1 MDLFHHIFMGRTNIM
16 GHELLKIHGKFMYYA
31 YMIIPLN
38 SHDYFHGNFMAF
50 GLVVYIVS
58 ILFRNKFY
66 SCWLSVEENTIFAFV
81 APMLAIVMV
90 R

>member
-16 GHELLKIHGKFMYYA
+16 GHEPLKIHGKFMYYA

-50 GLVVYIVS
+50 GLVV
-58 ILFRNKFY
+58 
-66 SCWLSVEENTIFAFV
+66 
-81 APMLAIVMV
+81 
-90 R
+90 